1 MTGDLH
7 DELLSARHELARMR
21 DEIAGLKRENEQ
33 LRALAPML
41 AHELGGPLRGITLF
55 SEFVIQRYAG
65 ELSPDALR
73 DLRHILSAAN
83 RLGQLTNDLLTY
95 ARAGE
100 KAVRKTEVDTAA
112 LVATVIDSLRG
123 EAPDHRAEFRISP
136 LPNCHAD
143 IVLLRQ
149 VFVNLLRNAIKF
161 SRSRQ
166 GPVIS
171 IDAVASEHGT
181 VYRVT
186 DNGIGFDMQG
196 VDRLFAPFERLHGR
210 DEYEGSGVGLAI
222 VKEII
227 ERHGGRVWAE
237 AKVDHGATISFTLS

>member
-1 MTGDLH
+1 VTRNIQ
-7 DELLSARHELARMR
+7 DELFSARE
-21 DEIAGLKRENEQ
+21 EIARLKRENEQ
-33 LRALAPML
+33 LRALTPML

-95 ARAGE
+95 ARSGQKKLR
-100 KAVRKTEVDTAA
+100 KADVETAA
-112 LVATVIDSLRG
+112 LIAEVIDSLRSEG
-123 EAPDHRAEFRISP
+123 LDHRVELRIGP

-143 IVLLRQ
+143 AVLLRQ
-149 VFVNLLRNAIKF
+149 VFLNLLRNAIKF
-161 SRSRQ
+161 TRSREH
-166 GPVIS
+166 PVVS
-171 IDAVASEHGT
+171 IDAVVSEHGS
-181 VYRVT
+181 VYRVS
-186 DNGIGFDMQG
+186 DNGIGFDMQ
-196 VDRLFAPFERLHGR
+196 VVNRLFLPFERLHGR
-210 DEYEGSGVGLAI
+210 DEYEGSGMGLAI

>member
-1 MTGDLH
+1 MTRDIQE
-7 DELLSARHELARMR
+7 ELLSAR
-21 DEIAGLKRENEQ
+21 DEITRLKQENEQ
-33 LRALAPML
+33 LRALTPML
-41 AHELGGPLRGITLF
+41 AHELAGPLRGITLF

-65 ELSPDALR
+65 ELSPEALR
-73 DLRHILSAAN
+73 DLQHILCAAN
-83 RLGQLTNDLLTY
+83 RLGQLTNDLLAY
-95 ARAGE
+95 ARSGQKKLL
-100 KAVRKTEVDTAA
+100 KAEVGTFA
-112 LVATVIDSLRG
+112 LVTEVIDSLRSEG
-123 EAPDHRAEFRISP
+123 LDHRAEFRLGS
-136 LPNCHAD
+136 LPNCLAD

-166 GPVIS
+166 QPVIS

-181 VYRVT
+181 VYRVR
-186 DNGIGFDMQG
+186 DNGIGFNMRG
-196 VDRLFAPFERLHGR
+196 VDRLFLPFERLHGR

-237 AKVDHGATISFTLS
+237 AKVDHGATISFTLG

>member
-1 MTGDLH
+1 VTRDLQ
-7 DELLSARHELARMR
+7 DELLSARE
-21 DEIAGLKRENEQ
+21 EIARLKRENEQ
-33 LRALAPML
+33 LRALTPML

-83 RLGQLTNDLLTY
+83 RLGQLTNDLLRY
-95 ARAGE
+95 ARSSE
-100 KAVRKTEVDTAA
+100 KKLCKVEVETSA
-112 LVATVIDSLRG
+112 LIAEVIDSLRS
-123 EAPDHRAEFRISP
+123 EAPDHRAEFHVGP
-136 LPNCHAD
+136 LPNCRAD

-161 SRSRQ
+161 SRSRRQ
-166 GPVIS
+166 PVIS
-171 IDAVASEHGT
+171 IDAVASEHGI
-181 VYRVT
+181 VYRVS

-196 VDRLFAPFERLHGR
+196 VDRLFLPFERLHGR

-237 AKVDHGATISFTLS
+237 GQVNRGAAMSFTLS